1 MSKIGGRPP
10 GRTTAADPGLI
21 ITYIFPGA
29 LALCRRFK
37 TSASVIIRLRRIVL
51 ISSDGEFPMDEW
63 YPQEQ
68 IQMGSDRGR
77 GNLLGVQP
85 YLTPAD
91 YASESAF
98 LERLRGY
105 LEAAR
110 QAGWLNPRSVV
121 VFPEYTGTWLVAAG
135 GGPGV
140 TQAATTSQAMR
151 PLALRQPLAF
161 LRRLLGSTER
171 ERVTAALFRLKARQV
186 AEIYQRAFAG
196 LAAQFGITIVAGSVL
211 LPEPGVRDGVVIP
224 GRGPLYNVSAVF
236 GPDGRAHPR
245 LARKAFPIAAE
256 LPFITAGN
264 AGDLP
269 IFETPA
275 GRLGVLVCA
284 DAWYPQAYQAMR
296 GGEAEFLA
304 VPSFIS
310 SDDAWE
316 QPWGGYNGAPAPADV
331 DPADLGRLSEGQ
343 AWRKYALARRIGLSG
358 AARGINVFLHGKLW
372 DLGSNSGASL
382 MVDGGEVREAQGRG
396 AALLNL
402 WL

>member
-1 MSKIGGRPP
+1 ME
-10 GRTTAADPGLI
+10 D
-21 ITYIFPGA
+21 
-29 LALCRRFK
+29 
-37 TSASVIIRLRRIVL
+37 
-51 ISSDGEFPMDEW
+51 W

-68 IQMGSDRGR
+68 IQMGRDRGC

-85 YLTPAD
+85 YLVPAD
-91 YASESAF
+91 YATESAF
-98 LERLRGY
+98 RTRLHGY
-105 LEAAR
+105 LEAAG

-121 VFPEYTGTWLVAAG
+121 VFPEYTGTWLVACG
-135 GGPGV
+135 ENSSV
-140 TQAATTSQAMR
+140 FQAATTSQAMR

-161 LRRLLGSTER
+161 LRCLLASTEP
-171 ERVTAALFRLKARQV
+171 ERVTAALFRLKAGQV
-186 AEIYQRAFAG
+186 AQIYQRVFAG
-196 LAAQFGITIVAGSVL
+196 LAAQFGVTIVAGSVL
-211 LPEPGVRDGVVIP
+211 LPEPAVLDGVVSA
-224 GRGPLYNVSAVF
+224 GRGPLYNVSVVF

-245 LARKAFPIAAE
+245 LARKAFPIASE
-256 LPFITAGN
+256 LPFIA
-264 AGDLP
+264 AAPADDLP

-284 DAWYPQAYQAMR
+284 DSWYPQAYRPLHA
-296 GGEAEFLA
+296 GGAEFLA

-331 DPADLGRLSEGQ
+331 DPADAGRLTEGQ
-343 AWRKYALARRIGLSG
+343 AWRKYALAGRIGLSG
-358 AARGINVFLHGKLW
+358 AARGINVFLHGRLW

-382 MVDGGEVREAQGRG
+382 MVDGGEVCEARSPR